1 MNQNILN
8 HYLDIMQENSMK
20 KIPNLNKLWIKLTMD
35 ISHQKILTY
44 FMMLSIVYYVTMEI
58 SMLVYMR
65 NIFFRTLSFSYMLLA
80 DYESYIKCQER
91 VSELFKVCF
100 LF

>member
-1 MNQNILN
+1 
-8 HYLDIMQENSMK
+8 MK
-20 KIPNLNKLWIKLTMD
+20 KIPNLNKLWIKLIMD

-58 SMLVYMR
+58 SMLISMR

-91 VSELFKVCF
+91 VSELFKVRL